1 MSALAT
7 LILTLG
13 IVAPDAGPGPGWI
26 RGVVQT
32 DRGEPLTGAV
42 VSVVGVDPELTASAD
57 AEGRYRLRDVPAGRH
72 AVRVEAL
79 GYASLE
85 VAVRVPADAGVDLD
99 FTLELRPVLLPP
111 VDVNASPRPTDVDTA
126 SGPLEPEVRLA
137 GPAVNRTVAAAPGLI
152 DVGFG
157 RVPGR
162 SGEPV
167 EPTDALFVRG
177 AAAELKRVLLDGAP
191 VHSPYNVAGLLPPF
205 ATGTVADGRLYLG
218 GAPARYDGGLAYVL
232 DLRTRGTRPAGPVHT
247 EGALDML
254 AGRMSVDVS
263 AGRDAGAWFS
273 ARMLHPWTVAGVGG
287 GALPYDYADFV
298 GHAEVGVGETGRIQA
313 TAFRNEEAVALASG
327 AGAAADWG
335 NDAGSVRLQGEVA
348 GATAEVTAGWGR
360 FTAHLPVEATGFA
373 EDAVSDHGRLV
384 AEVRHGGAGSARWSW
399 GTSVE
404 RIHIRS
410 GPVATDSPSDEAAGA
425 HEVAGNAVGAYVESD
440 WRPQPRLRVRTGLR
454 FDHYTGRGGLRIS
467 PRVALTSL
475 LGDDIA
481 LTLAVGRY
489 RQFVP
494 VRQQAKESPIVR
506 RHLGTAHAT
515 HFVARMEQAP
525 TTGVRLGVEGYFKR
539 FGGTGLEPPWARA
552 TASGVDLWL
561 GLDRDRW
568 SGWAGYSLEWTWAAP
583 DREQPA
589 TDRFVGRHLL
599 SGGLAAPLGDAAKLR
614 VRIGY
619 GAGLP
624 YTAISTPEDG
634 QGEVVTSESHSDGDG
649 GVRTLDSP
657 YDAAAWIAP
666 RSEPYLRLD
675 AEASH
680 DLHIAWGGRR
690 TMLSPYIRVLNA
702 LGDRDG
708 VFFRSSP
715 DGEPDRLDPVDRYPV
730 IPILGLRWR
739 F

>member
-1 MSALAT
+1 MSPLAS
-7 LILTLG
+7 LILALG
-13 IVAPDAGPGPGWI
+13 IAVPDPGQGWI
-26 RGVVQT
+26 HGVVQT
-32 DRGEPLTGAV
+32 ERGEPLAGAV
-42 VSVVGVDPELTASAD
+42 VSIVGVEPERTASTD
-57 AEGRYRLRDVPAGRH
+57 VRGGYRLRAVPAGRH

-85 VAVRVPADAGVDLD
+85 VVVSVPADAGVELD

-111 VDVNASPRPTDVDTA
+111 VDVNASARPTDVDTA
-126 SGPLEPEVRLA
+126 SVPVEPEVRLA
-137 GPAVNRTVAAAPGLI
+137 GPAVNRTVAVAPGLI

-162 SGEPV
+162 SGDPI

-205 ATGTVADGRLYLG
+205 ATGTVGDGRLYLG

-232 DLRTRGTRPAGPVHT
+232 DLRTRDTRAAGPVHA
-247 EGALDML
+247 EGAFDML
-254 AGRMSVDVS
+254 AGRMTVDLS
-263 AGRDAGAWFS
+263 GGPDAGAWFS
-273 ARMLHPWTVAGVGG
+273 GRVLHPWAMAGIGG
-287 GALPYDYADFV
+287 GTLPYDYADFV
-298 GHAEVGVGETGRIQA
+298 GHADVAIGETGRLQA
-313 TAFRNEEAVALASG
+313 TAFRNEEAVALSSG
-327 AGAAADWG
+327 AGTTANWG
-335 NDAGSVRLQGEVA
+335 NDAASVRLESEVA

-360 FTAHLPVEATGFA
+360 FAAHLPVEATGFA

-384 AEVRHGGAGSARWSW
+384 AEVRHGGTGDVRWSW

-410 GPVATDSPSDEAAGA
+410 GAVGTRDLDEAAGT

-440 WRPQPRLRVRTGLR
+440 WRPQPRLRVRTGVRL
-454 FDHYTGRGGLRIS
+454 DHYTGHGGLRIS
-467 PRVALTSL
+467 PRVALTSI
-475 LGDDIA
+475 LGDEAA

-494 VRQQAKESPIVR
+494 VRRESEESPIVR

-515 HFVARMEQAP
+515 HFVARMEQTPA
-525 TTGVRLGVEGYFKR
+525 TGVRLGVEGYFKR

-552 TASGVDLWL
+552 TASGLDLWL

-568 SGWAGYSLEWTWAAP
+568 SGWAGYSLEWTWAATAY
-583 DREQPA
+583 DQPT
-589 TDRFVGRHLL
+589 TDRFAGRHLL
-599 SGGLAAPLGDAAKLR
+599 SAGLTTPVGDATTVR

-624 YTAISTPEDG
+624 YTAISTPQDRA
-634 QGEVVTSESHSDGDG
+634 GEFGSEELQTANGEEVDP
-649 GVRTLDSP
+649 VLDSP
-657 YDAAAWIAP
+657 YDAASWIAP

-680 DLHIAWGGRR
+680 DVHIAWGGRR
-690 TMLSPYIRVLNA
+690 TVLSPYVRVLNA

-708 VFFRSSP
+708 VFFRTSAGDP
-715 DGEPDRLDPVDRYPV
+715 ERLDPVDRYPV